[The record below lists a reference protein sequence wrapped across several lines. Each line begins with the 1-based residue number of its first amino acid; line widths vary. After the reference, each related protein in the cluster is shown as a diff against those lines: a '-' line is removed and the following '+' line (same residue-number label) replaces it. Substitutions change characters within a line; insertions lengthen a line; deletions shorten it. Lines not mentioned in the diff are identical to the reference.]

1 MFALGVLL
9 FAIKKNNY
17 PWSSAQQSDAS
28 FRLIVNNQNDLFWQA
43 HAAHIGQEDFFDPEF
58 CDLVNNLF
66 CIDFEQR
73 FDIDQA
79 LEHPWMMREEAL
91 DQDAFKNSMTARYVE
106 LHKSEMHQPPPNF
119 SQNTNFTS
127 EKVYMSFDE
136 AQDSEIPFD
145 DQVILKISNPQTRSN
160 KAVLTGLSPGQI
172 AGFLEHHFDRRSMEF
187 EKQGPKYNY
196 LRTIEDWDEETEE
209 DYIRE
214 HVRINC
220 AIKRA
225 AEYDNCSVIEFRK
238 IEGSPMLF
246 NDEFLEIRDRLTQD

>member
-1 MFALGVLL
+1 MAPEIFQRQNYDPHKVDMFALGVLL

-58 CDLVNNLF
+58 CDLLNNLF

-79 LEHPWMMREEAL
+79 LEHPWMTREEAL

-119 SQNTNFTS
+119 SQNNNFTS

-145 DQVILKISNPQTRSN
+145 DQVIIKISNP
-160 KAVLTGLSPGQI
+160 
-172 AGFLEHHFDRRSMEF
+172 
-187 EKQGPKYNY
+187 
-196 LRTIEDWDEETEE
+196 
-209 DYIRE
+209 
-214 HVRINC
+214 
-220 AIKRA
+220 
-225 AEYDNCSVIEFRK
+225 
-238 IEGSPMLF
+238 
-246 NDEFLEIRDRLTQD
+246 